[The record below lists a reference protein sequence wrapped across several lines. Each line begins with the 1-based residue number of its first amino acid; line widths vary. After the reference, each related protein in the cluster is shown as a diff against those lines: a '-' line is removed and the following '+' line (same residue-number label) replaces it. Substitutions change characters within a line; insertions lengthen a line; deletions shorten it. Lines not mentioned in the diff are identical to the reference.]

1 MYTIKNN
8 VSNEIIINKSRFITY
23 LYKVKN
29 IDEVNN
35 YLDELKKEYKDA
47 THICFSYIIN
57 NTKRFSD
64 DNEPSGTAGIPILNI
79 LENNNLNYVL
89 CCVVRYFGG
98 IKLGAGGLLRAY
110 SNSAKECLDK
120 VDLNEILIGKKVTIT
135 FNYDNSKYIDNLL
148 KDINIIDKKFDSTI
162 TYTFE
167 IDESKYNII
176 DNLKDYIIEIIDNI
190 EIEKEA

>member
-1 MYTIKNN
+1 MYTIKDN
-8 VSNEIIINKSRFITY
+8 VKDEYIINKSRFITF

-35 YLDELKKEYKDA
+35 YLDNLKSEYKDS
-47 THICFSYIIN
+47 THICYAYIIN

-64 DNEPSGTAGIPILNI
+64 DNEPSGTAGIPILTV

-110 SNSAKECLDK
+110 SNSCSNALSKTS
-120 VDLNEILIGKKVTIT
+120 LNEIVLGKKVTIN
-135 FNYDNSKYIDNLL
+135 FSYDNSKYIDNLL
-148 KDINIIDKKFDSTI
+148 KDTNIIDKKFDTNI
-162 TYTFE
+162 TYTIL
-167 IDESKYNII
+167 IDNDNII
-176 DNLKDYIIEIIDNI
+176 DNIKDYIVDLENNI

>member
-1 MYTIKNN
+1 MYTIKHN
-8 VSNEIIINKSRFITY
+8 VSNEFIINKSRFITY

-35 YLDELKKEYKDA
+35 YLDELRKEYKDA

-64 DNEPSGTAGIPILNI
+64 DNEPSGTAGVPILNI
-79 LENNNLNYVL
+79 LESNNLNYVL

-110 SNSAKECLDK
+110 SNSAKECLNK
-120 VDLNEILIGKKVTIT
+120 VSLNEIVIGKRITIS

-148 KDINIIDKKFDSTI
+148 KDINIIDKNFDSLI
-162 TYTFE
+162 TYTFL
-167 IDESKYNII
+167 IDESKYNILGNI
-176 DNLKDYIIEIIDNI
+176 KEFIIEEMSNI

>member
-1 MYTIKNN
+1 MYTIKYNA
-8 VSNEIIINKSRFITY
+8 SNEIIINKSRFITY

-64 DNEPSGTAGIPILNI
+64 DNEPSGTAGVPILTV

-89 CCVVRYFGG
+89 CAVVRYFGG

-110 SNSAKECLDK
+110 SNSAKECLNK
-120 VDLNEILIGKKVTIT
+120 VVLTNIVIGKKITIS
-135 FNYDNSKYIDNLL
+135 FSYDNSKYIDNLL
-148 KDINIIDKKFDSTI
+148 KDINIIDKKFDSSI
-162 TYTFE
+162 TYTFL
-167 IDESKYNII
+167 IDESKYNIL
-176 DNLKDYIIEIIDNI
+176 DNIKEYIIEQIDNI

>member
-1 MYTIKNN
+1 MYTIKHN

-64 DNEPSGTAGIPILNI
+64 DNEPSGTAGVPILTV

-110 SNSAKECLDK
+110 SNSVKECLNK
-120 VDLNEILIGKKVTIT
+120 VVLTKIVIGKRITISFT
-135 FNYDNSKYIDNLL
+135 YDNSKYIDNLL
-148 KDINIIDKKFDSTI
+148 KDINIIDKKFDSSI
-162 TYTFE
+162 TYTFL
-167 IDESKYNII
+167 IDESKYNIL
-176 DNLKDYIIEIIDNI
+176 DNIKEYIIEQIDNI

>member
-8 VSNEIIINKSRFITY
+8 VSDELIINKSKFITY

-29 IDEVNN
+29 IEDVNT
-35 YLDELKKEYKDA
+35 YLDELKNKYKDA
-47 THICFSYIIN
+47 THICYAYIIN

-64 DNEPSGTAGIPILNI
+64 DNEPNGTAGVPILNV

-89 CCVVRYFGG
+89 CAVVRYFGG

-110 SNSAKECLDK
+110 SSSCKECLNK
-120 VDLNEILIGKKVTIT
+120 TSFNEILIGKRITIS

-162 TYTFE
+162 SYTFE
-167 IDESKYNII
+167 LDESKYNII
-176 DNLKDYIIEIIDNI
+176 DSLNSYIIEIIDNI

>member
-1 MYTIKNN
+1 MYTIKHN

-64 DNEPSGTAGIPILNI
+64 DNEPSGTAGVPILTV

-110 SNSAKECLDK
+110 SNSVKECLNK
-120 VDLNEILIGKKVTIT
+120 VSLTKIVIGKRITISFT
-135 FNYDNSKYIDNLL
+135 YDNSKYIDNLL
-148 KDINIIDKKFDSTI
+148 KDINIIDKKFDSLI
-162 TYTFE
+162 TYTFL
-167 IDESKYNII
+167 IDESKYNIL
-176 DNLKDYIIEIIDNI
+176 DNIKEYIIEEISDI